1 MIRPYCTLNRILY
14 STSASFQAPC
24 PRIRGWAAT
33 KSQDQLK
40 TCPSF
45 TDTQSWDQW
54 VCSSLVLGL
63 GVVPGLAV
71 HNIQKTPSP
80 RTAGYLYHVVPGLWA
95 AQDQLQQNHTKV
107 YLRDVMLRMCSQL
120 FVMYPIWYM
129 VARQVRTKVQCVH
142 LKTIS
147 LTHDIYNLF
156 KIKLRY
162 HFRDPQEVA
171 VGILSEVLS

>member
-71 HNIQKTPSP
+71 KKP
-80 RTAGYLYHVVPGLWA
+80 LVPGLLDTFTMQSRDSGLS
-95 AQDQLQQNHTKV
+95 QDQLQQNHTKV